1 MDKKYMKV
9 KINAVLELVVYSD
22 SEGFEDAVENNIDEG
37 DFEVKRYF
45 VDDWD
50 FLEDWEDQD
59 LKDEYLMELKHEEI
73 EENRRIA
80 EDKE

>member
-1 MDKKYMKV
+1 MQKKYMKV

-22 SEGFEDAVENNIDEG
+22 GEGFEDAVRDKIDEG

>member
-1 MDKKYMKV
+1 MQKKYMKV

-22 SEGFEDAVENNIDEG
+22 GEGFEDAVENNIDEG

-80 EDKE
+80 EGK

>member
-22 SEGFEDAVENNIDEG
+22 GEGFDDAVQDKIDEG
-37 DFEVKRYF
+37 DFEVHHYG

-50 FLEDWEDQD
+50 FLEDWDAEDIK
-59 LKDEYLMELKHEEI
+59 KDETV
-73 EENRRIA
+73 
-80 EDKE
+80 

>member
-1 MDKKYMKV
+1 MQKKYMKV

-22 SEGFEDAVENNIDEG
+22 GEGFEDAVRDKIDEG
-37 DFEVKRYF
+37 DFEVHHHA
-45 VDDWD
+45 VDDWK

-80 EDKE
+80 EGK

>member
-9 KINAVLELVVYSD
+9 RVDAVLELVVYSD
-22 SEGFEDAVENNIDEG
+22 GEGFEDAVQDKIDEG
-37 DFEVKRYF
+37 DFEVKRYS

-73 EENRRIA
+73 EENRRLN
-80 EDKE
+80 ETV